1 MLSRPCRSASVR
13 RMKPEDLDAYLHA
26 HIPLSRHMGL
36 RVLHLDDH
44 GIRVGL
50 PLAPNVNPHGSVF
63 GGSLA
68 ALGLVSAWALL
79 HARFEQAGLSVR
91 LVGKQ
96 GQCDFLA
103 PAEGDCVAET
113 RAEDFDTLF
122 ASFRRLGRARQAL
135 LTTIRVG
142 GLEVARHRGLYTALT
157 PPSATESE

>member
-1 MLSRPCRSASVR
+1 
-13 RMKPEDLDAYLHA
+13 MKPETLDAYLHA

-44 GIRVGL
+44 RIRVGL

-79 HARFEQAGLSVR
+79 HVSFEQAGLPVR

-96 GQCDFLA
+96 GQCDFLV
-103 PAEGDCVAET
+103 PAAGDCVAET
-113 RAEDFDTLF
+113 HAEDFDNLF

-135 LTTIRVG
+135 ITTIRVG
-142 GLEVARHRGLYTALT
+142 ALEVARHRGLYTALT
-157 PPSATESE
+157 PRSATEAE